1 MHFFGDLTG
10 AVCLLDDYVWR
21 TTQYHYRGQN
31 REHRED
37 DQTKPVINKNEIII
51 SNIWNTLK
59 LYIVCYKCFKQIC
72 YNFTFFF
79 DNVVIKRDDE
89 SKINNNL

>member
-51 SNIWNTLK
+51 SNIWNTSIET
-59 LYIVCYKCFKQIC
+59 LYCILQVSQTNILQFYVF
-72 YNFTFFF
+72 
-79 DNVVIKRDDE
+79 
-89 SKINNNL
+89 LL

>member
-51 SNIWNTLK
+51 SNIWNTSIET
-59 LYIVCYKCFKQIC
+59 LYCMLQEFQTNMLQFYVF
-72 YNFTFFF
+72 
-79 DNVVIKRDDE
+79 
-89 SKINNNL
+89 LW

>member
-51 SNIWNTLK
+51 SIYLKYVHWNFI
-59 LYIVCYKCFKQIC
+59 LYVTSVSNKYVTILRFSSI
-72 YNFTFFF
+72 T
-79 DNVVIKRDDE
+79 
-89 SKINNNL
+89 

>member
-51 SNIWNTLK
+51 SNICNTSIET
-59 LYIVCYKCFKQIC
+59 LYCMLQVFQTNMLRFYVF
-72 YNFTFFF
+72 
-79 DNVVIKRDDE
+79 
-89 SKINNNL
+89 LW